1 MSVSDDPRGP
11 RAPRIASHSLSNTAS
26 DAPARRQMLKLG
38 ASLLTV
44 GGSGALLAA
53 CGGGNDGNTFVPG
66 PLPAPAPTP
75 APPAPAPPAAAKIS
89 SFALAV
95 MPDTQFYA
103 RYATAAESDQY
114 DQRFGSAP
122 FAAQTK
128 WIAANARA
136 LNIPFTIHL
145 GDVVDQVGKPDQWK
159 VADAAM
165 KVLEDAKLPYS
176 VLAGNHDVLNDVDY
190 SLDPVGGTDATRTPA
205 NEPYIQWFGTGRA
218 QKQATFGARDPSGF
232 HEYHVFEA
240 QGQKFMVL
248 SLSWRISTAGIAWA
262 RQAIAKNPTLPVILV
277 NHQLL
282 NIDADGTSPL
292 ETDYGRMLWE
302 KLIRD
307 NDQIFMTLN
316 GHHHGA
322 AHLTKTNDFGRKV
335 EEMVVDYQMA
345 YQGGNGLMRLYE
357 FDLTNKQIKV
367 LSFSPWVP
375 QKPAGTLNSFDQAV
389 LTTPNEAFVIDMDFV
404 QRFAG
409 FNKSFGTG
417 SATVDSSL
425 VDQARAMILA
435 NYKDPATIEQRPA
448 ADSDDYP
455 KVANTLAHWRF
466 FGGTLN
472 QPVLPG
478 TVVADVTGN
487 NPLHRDALDQGGVT
501 GAADG
506 DVVWTDD
513 RHRLSAAPGSVRFL
527 NTNKNTPRLSY
538 FLTDAAAPINAQTLD
553 NGYTVEAFV
562 KIDKSWTSG
571 NQAWMN
577 IMTRDGRRGDLAG
590 YQGGDPESPPMLF
603 AISSLREVQWE
614 VVPNQP
620 GNRSAKANWSGEVIA
635 DLWVHV
641 AIVNDPVSHDTTMYV
656 EGAPV
661 LRNAAAIPGLATL
674 SATSPWVVGGGSWNG
689 GRADGFFGNIGEV
702 RVVAAALTPAHFF
715 LPFFKGFTTAVFALP
730 LLPLPPS
737 LSFSNIAKYSE
748 ASLRSDCPMFA

>member
-1 MSVSDDPRGP
+1 MSASNNSRGP
-11 RAPRIASHSLSNTAS
+11 RAPRIAAPAASNTEPNPELHTS
-26 DAPARRQMLKLG
+26 PRRHVLKLG

-44 GGSGALLAA
+44 SGSSALLAA
-53 CGGGNDGNTFVPG
+53 CGGGGGSAGLPVLG
-66 PLPAPAPTP
+66 PLPVPAPAP
-75 APPAPAPPAAAKIS
+75 APPAPTPAPPAAAKIS

-114 DQRFGSAP
+114 DKRFGSAP

-128 WIAANARA
+128 WIAANAKA

-145 GDVVDQVGKPDQWK
+145 GDVVDQVTKPDQWK

-176 VLAGNHDVLNDVDY
+176 VLAGNHDVLWDVDY
-190 SLDPVGGTDATRTPA
+190 ALNPTDGTDAGRDPA
-205 NEPYIQWFGTGRA
+205 KEPYLQWFGAERA
-218 QKQATFGARDPSGF
+218 KKQATFGARDASGF

-248 SLSWRISTAGIAWA
+248 SLSWRISDAGIAWA
-262 RQAIAKNPTLPVILV
+262 RQVIAKNPTLPVILV

-292 ETDYGRMLWE
+292 ETEYGKMIWE

-322 AHLTKTNDFGRKV
+322 AHLTKTNDFGHKV

-357 FDLTNKQIKV
+357 FDLTNKQITV

-389 LTTPNEAFVIDMDFV
+389 LTTPNEAFAIDMDFA

-417 SATVDSSL
+417 SATIDSSL
-425 VDQARAMILA
+425 VDRARAMILA
-435 NYKDPATIEQRPA
+435 NYTDPATVEQRPA
-448 ADSDDYP
+448 TGPDDYP

-466 FGGTLN
+466 FGGTVN

-478 TVVADVTGN
+478 TVIADIAGS
-487 NPLHRDALDQGGVT
+487 NPLHRDALNQGGVV

-506 DVVWTDD
+506 DIVWTDD
-513 RHRLSAAPGSVRFL
+513 RHHLSAAPGSVRFL

-538 FLTDAAAPINAQTLD
+538 FLTDAAAPINAQTLES
-553 NGYTVEAFV
+553 GYTIEAFI
-562 KIDKSWTSG
+562 KIDKSWTSA

-590 YQGGDPESPPMLF
+590 YTGGDGESPPMLF

-614 VVPNQP
+614 VVPSP
-620 GNRSAKANWSGEVIA
+620 AGTRAPKANWSGEVIA
-635 DLWVHV
+635 DRWVHI

-674 SATSPWVVGGGSWNG
+674 SATSPWVVGGGSWDG
-689 GRADGFFGNIGEV
+689 ARADGFFGNIGEV
-702 RVVAAALTPAHFF
+702 RVVAGALAPAQW
-715 LPFFKGFTTAVFALP
+715 LTARKAG
-730 LLPLPPS
+730 
-737 LSFSNIAKYSE
+737 
-748 ASLRSDCPMFA
+748 

>member
-1 MSVSDDPRGP
+1 
-11 RAPRIASHSLSNTAS
+11 
-26 DAPARRQMLKLG
+26 
-38 ASLLTV
+38 
-44 GGSGALLAA
+44 
-53 CGGGNDGNTFVPG
+53 
-66 PLPAPAPTP
+66 
-75 APPAPAPPAAAKIS
+75 
-89 SFALAV
+89 

-114 DQRFGSAP
+114 DKRFGSAP

-128 WIAANARA
+128 WIAANAKA

-145 GDVVDQVGKPDQWK
+145 GDVVDQVTKPDQWK

-176 VLAGNHDVLNDVDY
+176 VLAGNHDVLRDIDY
-190 SLDPVGGTDATRTPA
+190 GIDPVGGTDADRTPA
-205 NEPYIQWFGTGRA
+205 NEPYIQWFGTERA
-218 QKQATFGARDPSGF
+218 KKQATFGARDPSGF

-248 SLSWRISTAGIAWA
+248 SLSWRISDAGIAWA

-282 NIDADGTSPL
+282 NIAPDGTSPL
-292 ETDYGRMLWE
+292 ETDYGKMLWE

-357 FDLTNKQIKV
+357 FDLTNKKIKV

-375 QKPAGTLNSFDQAV
+375 QKPAATLNSFDQAV
-389 LTTPNEAFVIDMDFV
+389 LTTPNEAFVIDMDFA

-417 SATVDSSL
+417 SATIDSSL

-448 ADSDDYP
+448 ANPDDYP

-466 FGGTLN
+466 FGGTVN

-478 TVVADVTGN
+478 AVIADVTGA
-487 NPLHRDALDQGGVT
+487 NPLHRDALNQGGIV
-501 GAADG
+501 GATDS
-506 DVVWTDD
+506 DIVWTDD
-513 RHRLSAAPGSVRFL
+513 RHYLSAAPGSVRFL

-538 FLTDAAAPINAQTLD
+538 FLTDAAAPINAQTLE
-553 NGYTVEAFV
+553 NGYTVEAFI

-590 YQGGDPESPPMLF
+590 YSGGDPESPPMLF

-614 VVPNQP
+614 VVPSP
-620 GNRSAKANWSGEVIA
+620 AGTREPKANWSGEVIA
-635 DLWVHV
+635 DRWVHV

-674 SATSPWVVGGGSWNG
+674 SAASPWVVGGGSWDG
-689 GRADGFFGNIGEV
+689 ARADGFFGNIGEV
-702 RVVAAALTPAHFF
+702 RVVAAALAPAQW
-715 LPFFKGFTTAVFALP
+715 LTARKAG
-730 LLPLPPS
+730 
-737 LSFSNIAKYSE
+737 
-748 ASLRSDCPMFA
+748 

>member
-1 MSVSDDPRGP
+1 MSVSDDPRGA
-11 RAPRIASHSLSNTAS
+11 RTPRIASPAESNDSEQNNNT
-26 DAPARRQMLKLG
+26 PPRRQVLKLG

-44 GGSGALLAA
+44 GGSSALLAA
-53 CGGGNDGNTFVPG
+53 CGGGSGGSPALG
-66 PLPAPAPTP
+66 PLPAPAPAP
-75 APPAPAPPAAAKIS
+75 ASAPPSAPPAVAAKIS

-103 RYATAAESDQY
+103 RYATADESDQY
-114 DQRFGSAP
+114 DKRFGSAP

-128 WIAANARA
+128 WIAANAKA

-176 VLAGNHDVLNDVDY
+176 VLAGNHDVLKDIDY
-190 SLDPVGGTDATRTPA
+190 SIDPVGGTDASRTPA
-205 NEPYIQWFGTGRA
+205 NEPYIQWFGAERA
-218 QKQATFGARDPSGF
+218 KKQATFGARDPSGF

-248 SLSWRISTAGIAWA
+248 SLSWRISDAGIAWA
-262 RQAIAKNPTLPVILV
+262 RQVIAKNPTLPVILV

-282 NIDADGTSPL
+282 NIAPDGTSPL
-292 ETDYGRMLWE
+292 ETDYGKMLWE

-357 FDLTNKQIKV
+357 FDLTNKKIKV

-375 QKPAGTLNSFDQAV
+375 QKPAATLNSFDQAV
-389 LTTPNEAFVIDMDFV
+389 LTTPNEAFVIDMDFA

-417 SATVDSSL
+417 SATIESSL
-425 VDQARAMILA
+425 VDKARAMILA

-448 ADSDDYP
+448 ANSDDYP

-466 FGGTLN
+466 FGGAVN

-487 NPLHRDALDQGGVT
+487 NPLHRDALNQGGVV

-506 DVVWTDD
+506 DIVWTDD
-513 RHRLSAAPGSVRFL
+513 RHYLSAAPGSVRFL

-538 FLTDAAAPINAQTLD
+538 FLTDTAAPINAQTLE
-553 NGYTVEAFV
+553 NGYTIEAFI
-562 KIDKSWTSG
+562 KIDKSWTSA

-590 YQGGDPESPPMLF
+590 YSGGDPEAPPMLF
-603 AISSLREVQWE
+603 AVSSLREVQWE
-614 VVPNQP
+614 VVPSQT
-620 GNRSAKANWSGEVIA
+620 GSRTYKTNWSGEVIA
-635 DLWVHV
+635 DRWVHI
-641 AIVNDPVSHDTTMYV
+641 AIVNDPASHDTTMYV

-674 SATSPWVVGGGSWNG
+674 SATSPCVVGGGSWDG
-689 GRADGFFGNIGEV
+689 ARADGFFGNIGEV
-702 RVVAAALTPAHFF
+702 RVVAAALTPAQW
-715 LPFFKGFTTAVFALP
+715 LTARKPA
-730 LLPLPPS
+730 
-737 LSFSNIAKYSE
+737 
-748 ASLRSDCPMFA
+748 

>member
-1 MSVSDDPRGP
+1 MSVSDDPRGA
-11 RAPRIASHSLSNTAS
+11 RAPLAPSPAESNSESTS
-26 DAPARRQMLKLG
+26 SPRRQMLKLG

-44 GGSGALLAA
+44 GGSSALLAA
-53 CGGGNDGNTFVPG
+53 CGGGGGGASGFPLLPGGVP
-66 PLPAPAPTP
+66 P
-75 APPAPAPPAAAKIS
+75 APPPPADTKIS
-89 SFALAV
+89 SFAIAV

-103 RYATAAESDQY
+103 RYATTDESSQY
-114 DQRFGSAP
+114 DKRFGSEP

-128 WIAANARA
+128 WIAANAKA

-165 KVLEDAKLPYS
+165 KFLEDAKQPYS
-176 VLAGNHDVLNDVDY
+176 ILAGNHDVLNDVDY
-190 SLDPVGGTDATRTPA
+190 GVDPVGGTDATRTLA
-205 NEPYIQWFGTGRA
+205 AEPYLKWFGTERA
-218 QKQATFGARDPSGF
+218 KRQATFGARDASGF

-248 SLSWRISTAGIAWA
+248 SLSWRVSDAGIAWA
-262 RQAIAKNPTLPVILV
+262 RQVIAKNPTLPVILV

-282 NIDADGTSPL
+282 NIAPDAVSPL
-292 ETDYGRMLWE
+292 ETDYGKMLWE
-302 KLIRD
+302 KLVRD

-322 AHLTKTNDFGRKV
+322 AHLTKTNDFGHKV

-357 FDLTNKQIKV
+357 FDLTHKQIKV

-375 QKPAGTLNSFDQAV
+375 QKPAATLNTFDQAV
-389 LTTPNEAFVIDMDFV
+389 LTTPNEAFTIEMDFA

-417 SATVDSSL
+417 SATVASSL

-435 NYKDPATIEQRPA
+435 NYKEPAVTEQRPA
-448 ADSDDYP
+448 ANSEDYP

-466 FGGTLN
+466 FGGTVN

-478 TVVADVTGN
+478 TVIADVTGT
-487 NPLHRDALDQGGVT
+487 NPLHRDALNQGGIV
-501 GAADG
+501 GAVDG

-513 RHRLSAAPGSVRFL
+513 RHYLSAAPGSVRFL
-527 NTNKNTPRLSY
+527 NTIRDKNGNPARMSY

-553 NGYTVEAFV
+553 NGYTVEVFM
-562 KIDKSWTSG
+562 KIDKSWTSD
-571 NQAWMN
+571 NQKWMN
-577 IMTRDGRRGDLAG
+577 IMTRDGRRGDLSG
-590 YQGGDPESPPMLF
+590 YTGGDGEAPPMLF

-614 VVPNQP
+614 VVPSP
-620 GNRSAKANWSGEVIA
+620 AGTTDPVTNWSGEVIA
-635 DLWVHV
+635 DRWVHI

-661 LRNAAAIPGLATL
+661 LRNVAGAKGLATL
-674 SATSPWVVGGGSWNG
+674 GATSPWVVGGGSWDGN
-689 GRADGFFGNIGEV
+689 RADGFFGNIGEV
-702 RVVAAALTPAHFF
+702 RVVAAALASSQW
-715 LPFFKGFTTAVFALP
+715 LTAR
-730 LLPLPPS
+730 
-737 LSFSNIAKYSE
+737 K
-748 ASLRSDCPMFA
+748 AS

>member
-1 MSVSDDPRGP
+1 M
-11 RAPRIASHSLSNTAS
+11 
-26 DAPARRQMLKLG
+26 
-38 ASLLTV
+38 TV
-44 GGSGALLAA
+44 GGSSALLAA
-53 CGGGNDGNTFVPG
+53 CGGGGDGASGFGALPA
-66 PLPAPAPTP
+66 PAPAPTP
-75 APPAPAPPAAAKIS
+75 APPASAPPAAAKIS

-128 WIAANARA
+128 WIAANAKA

-165 KVLEDAKLPYS
+165 KLLEDAKLPYS
-176 VLAGNHDVLNDVDY
+176 VLAGNHDVVNDVDY
-190 SLDPVGGTDATRTPA
+190 SVDPNNGTDATRTLA
-205 NEPYIQWFGTGRA
+205 NEPYLQWFGTERA
-218 QKQATFGARDPSGF
+218 RKQATFGARDTTGF

-248 SLSWRISTAGIAWA
+248 SLSWRISDAGIAWA
-262 RQAIAKNPTLPVILV
+262 RQVIAKNPTLPVILV

-292 ETDYGRMLWE
+292 ETDYGKMLWE

-322 AHLTKTNDFGRKV
+322 AHLTKTNDFGHKV

-375 QKPAGTLNSFDQAV
+375 QKPANTLNSFDQAV
-389 LTTPNEAFVIDMDFV
+389 LTTPNEAFVIDMDFA

-417 SATVDSSL
+417 SATIDSSL

-435 NYKDPATIEQRPA
+435 NYKDPATVEQRAA
-448 ADSDDYP
+448 ADSEDYP

-466 FGGTLN
+466 FGGAVN
-472 QPVLPG
+472 QPLLPG
-478 TVVADVTGN
+478 AGVADVTGN
-487 NPLHRDALDQGGVT
+487 NPLHRDTLDQGGVA

-506 DVVWTDD
+506 DIVWSDD
-513 RHRLSAAPGSVRFL
+513 RHHLSAAPGSVRFL

-538 FLTDAAAPINAQTLD
+538 FLTDAAAPINAQTLGS
-553 NGYTVEAFV
+553 GYTVEAFV

-590 YQGGDPESPPMLF
+590 YTGGDPEAPPMLF

-614 VVPNQP
+614 VVPEQA
-620 GNRSAKANWSGEVIA
+620 GNRSAKTNWSGEVLA
-635 DLWVHV
+635 DRWVHI
-641 AIVNDPVSHDTTMYV
+641 ALVNDPVSHDTTMYV

-661 LRNAAAIPGLATL
+661 LRNAAAVPGLATL
-674 SATSPWVVGGGSWNG
+674 SAASPWVVGGGSWNG
-689 GRADGFFGNIGEV
+689 DRADGFFGNIGEV
-702 RVVAAALTPAHFF
+702 RVVAAALTPAQW
-715 LPFFKGFTTAVFALP
+715 LTARKPA
-730 LLPLPPS
+730 
-737 LSFSNIAKYSE
+737 
-748 ASLRSDCPMFA
+748 

>member
-1 MSVSDDPRGP
+1 MSDSVDPRGA
-11 RAPRIASHSLSNTAS
+11 RALPLSPS
-26 DAPARRQMLKLG
+26 SSSSPSAPDTERVPPRRQMLKLG

-44 GGSGALLAA
+44 GGSSALIAA
-53 CGGGNDGNTFVPG
+53 CGGGGGGSAGFG
-66 PLPAPAPTP
+66 PLPVPAPAPN
-75 APPAPAPPAAAKIS
+75 PPAPEPVVSKRS

-114 DQRFGSAP
+114 DKRFGSAP

-128 WIAANARA
+128 WIAANAKA
-136 LNIPFTIHL
+136 LHIPFTIHL

-190 SLDPVGGTDATRTPA
+190 GVDPVNGTDAARNLA
-205 NEPYIQWFGTGRA
+205 AEPYLQWFGTERA
-218 QKQATFGARDPSGF
+218 KKQATFGARDTSGF

-248 SLSWRISTAGIAWA
+248 SLSWRVSDAGIAWA
-262 RQAIAKNPTLPVILV
+262 RQVIAKNPTLPVILV

-282 NIDADGTSPL
+282 NIAPDGTSPL
-292 ETDYGRMLWE
+292 ETDYGKMLWE

-322 AHLTKTNDFGRKV
+322 AHLTKTNDFGHKV

-375 QKPAGTLNSFDQAV
+375 QKPAATLNAFDQAV
-389 LTTPNEAFVIDMDFV
+389 LTTPNEAFTIEMDFA

-409 FNKSFGTG
+409 FNKGFAAGE
-417 SATVDSSL
+417 ATVEQSL
-425 VDQARAMILA
+425 VEQAKALILA
-435 NYKDPATIEQRPA
+435 NYKDPEATVQRPA
-448 ADSDDYP
+448 ADAEDYP

-466 FGGTLN
+466 VGGAVN

-478 TVVADVTGN
+478 TVIADVTGT
-487 NPLHRDALDQGGVT
+487 NPLRRDALNQSVIRNAT
-501 GAADG
+501 DG
-506 DVVWTDD
+506 DIIWTDD

-527 NTNKNTPRLSY
+527 NTNKNPPPRMSY
-538 FLTDAAAPINAQTLD
+538 FLTDPAAPINAHTLD
-553 NGYTVEAFV
+553 QGYTVEAFV
-562 KIDKSWTSG
+562 KIDKAWTSKDH
-571 NQAWMN
+571 AWMN
-577 IMTRDGRRGDLAG
+577 IMTRDGRSEDLPGFLGDA
-590 YQGGDPESPPMLF
+590 EAPPMLF

-614 VVPNQP
+614 VVPSP
-620 GNRSAKANWSGEVIA
+620 AGTPRAKTNWSGEVIA
-635 DLWVHV
+635 DRWVHI

-661 LRNAAAIPGLATL
+661 LRNVAAAQGLA
-674 SATSPWVVGGGSWNG
+674 SVGATSQWVVGGGSWDG
-689 GRADGFFGNIGEV
+689 ARADGFFGHIGEV
-702 RVVAAALTPAHFF
+702 RVVAAALAPSQW
-715 LPFFKGFTTAVFALP
+715 LTARRAG
-730 LLPLPPS
+730 
-737 LSFSNIAKYSE
+737 
-748 ASLRSDCPMFA
+748 

>member
-1 MSVSDDPRGP
+1 
-11 RAPRIASHSLSNTAS
+11 
-26 DAPARRQMLKLG
+26 MLKLG

-44 GGSGALLAA
+44 GGSSALIAA
-53 CGGGNDGNTFVPG
+53 CGGGGGGGSAGFG
-66 PLPAPAPTP
+66 PLPAPAPAP
-75 APPAPAPPAAAKIS
+75 NPPAPEPVVSKRS

-114 DQRFGSAP
+114 DKRFGSAP

-128 WIAANARA
+128 WIAANAKA
-136 LNIPFTIHL
+136 LHIPFTIHL

-190 SLDPVGGTDATRTPA
+190 GVDPVNGTDAVRNLA
-205 NEPYIQWFGTGRA
+205 AEPYLQWFGTERA
-218 QKQATFGARDPSGF
+218 KKQATFGARDTSGF

-248 SLSWRISTAGIAWA
+248 SLSWRVSDAGIAWA
-262 RQAIAKNPTLPVILV
+262 RQVIAKNPTLPVILV

-282 NIDADGTSPL
+282 NIAPDGTSPL
-292 ETDYGRMLWE
+292 ETDYGKMLWE

-322 AHLTKTNDFGRKV
+322 AHLTKTNDFGHKV

-375 QKPAGTLNSFDQAV
+375 QKPAATLNAFDQAV
-389 LTTPNEAFVIDMDFV
+389 LTTPNEAFTIEMDFA

-409 FNKSFGTG
+409 FNKGFAAGE
-417 SATVDSSL
+417 ATVEQSL
-425 VDQARAMILA
+425 VEQAKALILA
-435 NYKDPATIEQRPA
+435 NYKDPEATVQRPA
-448 ADSDDYP
+448 ADAEDYP

-466 FGGTLN
+466 VGGAVN

-478 TVVADVTGN
+478 TVIADVTGA
-487 NPLHRDALDQGGVT
+487 NPLRRDALNQNGVV

-527 NTNKNTPRLSY
+527 NTNKARMSY
-538 FLTDAAAPINAQTLD
+538 FLTEASAPINAQTLD

-562 KIDKSWTSG
+562 KIDKSWTSKLH
-571 NQAWMN
+571 AWMN

-590 YQGGDPESPPMLF
+590 YTGGDGESPPMLF

-614 VVPNQP
+614 VVPNTT
-620 GNRSAKANWSGEVIA
+620 GTRSAKANWSGEVLA
-635 DLWVHV
+635 DRWVHI

-661 LRNAAAIPGLATL
+661 LRNSAAVPGLATL
-674 SATSPWVVGGGSWNG
+674 KATAPWVVGGGSWDG
-689 GRADGFFGNIGEV
+689 TRADGFFGHIGEV
-702 RVVAAALTPAHFF
+702 RVVAAALAPSQW
-715 LPFFKGFTTAVFALP
+715 LTARRA
-730 LLPLPPS
+730 
-737 LSFSNIAKYSE
+737 A
-748 ASLRSDCPMFA
+748 

>member
-1 MSVSDDPRGP
+1 
-11 RAPRIASHSLSNTAS
+11 
-26 DAPARRQMLKLG
+26 MLKLG

-44 GGSGALLAA
+44 GGSSALIAA
-53 CGGGNDGNTFVPG
+53 CGGGGGGSAGFG
-66 PLPAPAPTP
+66 PLPAPAPAP
-75 APPAPAPPAAAKIS
+75 NPPAPEPVVSKRS

-114 DQRFGSAP
+114 DKRFGSAP

-128 WIAANARA
+128 WIAANAKA
-136 LNIPFTIHL
+136 LHIPFTIHL

-176 VLAGNHDVLNDVDY
+176 VLAGNHDVLTDVDY
-190 SLDPVGGTDATRTPA
+190 GVDPVNGTDAARNLA
-205 NEPYIQWFGTGRA
+205 AEPYLQWFGTERA
-218 QKQATFGARDPSGF
+218 KKQATFGARDTSGF

-248 SLSWRISTAGIAWA
+248 SLSWRVSDAGIAWA
-262 RQAIAKNPTLPVILV
+262 RQVIAKNPTLPVILV

-282 NIDADGTSPL
+282 NIAPDGTSPL
-292 ETDYGRMLWE
+292 ETDYGKMLWE

-322 AHLTKTNDFGRKV
+322 AHLTKTNDFGHKV

-375 QKPAGTLNSFDQAV
+375 QKPAATLNAFDQAV
-389 LTTPNEAFVIDMDFV
+389 LTTPNEAFTIEMDFA

-409 FNKSFGTG
+409 FNKGFATG
-417 SATVDSSL
+417 EATVEQSL
-425 VDQARAMILA
+425 VEQAKALILA
-435 NYKDPATIEQRPA
+435 NYKDPEATVQRPA
-448 ADSDDYP
+448 ADAEDYP

-466 FGGTLN
+466 VGGTVN
-472 QPVLPG
+472 QPVPPG
-478 TVVADVTGN
+478 TVIADVTGA
-487 NPLHRDALDQGGVT
+487 NPLRRDALNQNGVV

-513 RHRLSAAPGSVRFL
+513 RHRLSAAPGSVHFL
-527 NTNKNTPRLSY
+527 NTNKARMSY
-538 FLTDAAAPINAQTLD
+538 FLTEASAPINAQTLD

-562 KIDKSWTSG
+562 KIDKSWTSKLH
-571 NQAWMN
+571 AWMN

-590 YQGGDPESPPMLF
+590 YTGGDGESPPMLF

-614 VVPNQP
+614 VVPNTT
-620 GNRSAKANWSGEVIA
+620 GTRSAKANWSGEVLA
-635 DLWVHV
+635 DRWVHI

-661 LRNAAAIPGLATL
+661 LRNSAAVPGLATL
-674 SATSPWVVGGGSWNG
+674 KATAPWVVGGGSWDG
-689 GRADGFFGNIGEV
+689 ARADGFFGHIGEV
-702 RVVAAALTPAHFF
+702 RVVAAALAPSQW
-715 LPFFKGFTTAVFALP
+715 LTARRA
-730 LLPLPPS
+730 
-737 LSFSNIAKYSE
+737 A
-748 ASLRSDCPMFA
+748 

>member
-1 MSVSDDPRGP
+1 MSVSDESRGANTPRISSP
-11 RAPRIASHSLSNTAS
+11 AQSNAAEQNNDNNNSSNNTAPR
-26 DAPARRQMLKLG
+26 RQVLKLG

-53 CGGGNDGNTFVPG
+53 CGGGGGGGTPVL
-66 PLPAPAPTP
+66 PLPAPAPAPAPAATP
-75 APPAPAPPAAAKIS
+75 APPAVAAKIS
-89 SFALAV
+89 SFSIAV

-114 DQRFGSAP
+114 NKRFGSAP

-128 WIAANARA
+128 WIADNAKG

-165 KVLEDAKLPYS
+165 KILEDAKLPYS
-176 VLAGNHDVLNDVDY
+176 VLAGNHDVLSDVDF
-190 SLDPVGGTDATRTPA
+190 SVDPVGGTDANRTPA
-205 NEPYIQWFGTGRA
+205 NEPYIQWFGTERA
-218 QKQATFGARDPSGF
+218 KKQATFGARDTSGF

-248 SLSWRISTAGIAWA
+248 SLSWRISDAGIAWA
-262 RQAIAKNPTLPVILV
+262 RQVIAKNPTLPVILV

-282 NIDADGTSPL
+282 NIAPDGTSPL
-292 ETDYGRMLWE
+292 ETDYGKMLWD

-322 AHLTKTNDFGRKV
+322 AHLTKINDFGRKV

-357 FDLTNKQIKV
+357 FDLTNKKIKV

-375 QKPAGTLNSFDQAV
+375 QKPAATLNSFDQAV
-389 LTTPNEAFVIDMDFV
+389 LTTPNEAFTIDMDFA
-404 QRFAG
+404 QRFSG

-417 SATVDSSL
+417 SATIDGSL
-425 VDQARAMILA
+425 VDKARAMILA
-435 NYKDPATIEQRPA
+435 NYKEPATLVQRPA
-448 ADSDDYP
+448 TNSDDYP

-466 FGGTLN
+466 FGGTVN

-478 TVVADVTGN
+478 TVIADVTGN
-487 NPLHRDALDQGGVT
+487 NPLHRDALNQGGVV
-501 GAADG
+501 GATDG

-513 RHRLSAAPGSVRFL
+513 RHYLSAAPGSVRFL

-538 FLTDAAAPINAQTLD
+538 FLTEAAAPINAQTLE
-553 NGYTVEAFV
+553 NGYTIEAFI
-562 KIDKSWTSG
+562 KIDKGWTSA

-577 IMTRDGRRGDLAG
+577 IMTRDGKRGDLAG
-590 YQGGDPESPPMLF
+590 YSGGDPESPPMLF

-614 VVPNQP
+614 VTPSP
-620 GNRSAKANWSGEVIA
+620 AGTRAPKANWSGEVIA
-635 DLWVHV
+635 DRWVHV

-674 SATSPWVVGGGSWNG
+674 SATSPWVVGGGSWDG
-689 GRADGFFGNIGEV
+689 ARADGFFGNIGEV
-702 RVVAAALTPAHFF
+702 RVVAAALTPAQW
-715 LPFFKGFTTAVFALP
+715 LTARKPA
-730 LLPLPPS
+730 
-737 LSFSNIAKYSE
+737 
-748 ASLRSDCPMFA
+748 

>member
-1 MSVSDDPRGP
+1 MPTSSRLPTLRGFQRFAIHMSVSDDPRGARTP
-11 RAPRIASHSLSNTAS
+11 SHPSLPESHGEPTV
-26 DAPARRQMLKLG
+26 PPRRQVLKLG

-53 CGGGNDGNTFVPG
+53 CGGGGGGAPGFG
-66 PLPAPAPTP
+66 PLPAPAP
-75 APPAPAPPAAAKIS
+75 APAPAPPPPAAPVDTKIS

-114 DQRFGSAP
+114 DKRFGSAP

-128 WIAANARA
+128 WIAANAKT

-165 KVLEDAKLPYS
+165 KVLEDARLPYS

-190 SLDPVGGTDATRTPA
+190 SVDPNSGTDATRTLA
-205 NEPYIQWFGTGRA
+205 SEPYLQWFGTERA
-218 QKQATFGARDPSGF
+218 RRQATFGARDASGF

-248 SLSWRISTAGIAWA
+248 SLSWRISDAGIAWA
-262 RQAIAKNPTLPVILV
+262 RQVIAQNPMLPVILV

-282 NIDADGTSPL
+282 NIAADGTSPL
-292 ETDYGRMLWE
+292 ETDYGKMLWE

-357 FDLTNKQIKV
+357 FDLTHKQIKV

-375 QKPAGTLNSFDQAV
+375 QKPAATLTSFDQAV
-389 LTTPNEAFVIDMDFV
+389 LATPNEAVTIEMDFA

-417 SATVDSSL
+417 SATIDGSL
-425 VDQARAMILA
+425 VDQARSMILA
-435 NYKDPATIEQRPA
+435 NYIEPEVAAQRPA
-448 ADSDDYP
+448 ANPEDYP

-466 FGGTLN
+466 FGGAVN
-472 QPVLPG
+472 QPVPPG
-478 TVVADVTGN
+478 TVIADVTGA
-487 NPLHRDALDQGGVT
+487 NPLHRDALNQGGIQ

-506 DVVWTDD
+506 DIVWTDD
-513 RHRLSAAPGSVRFL
+513 RHHLSAAPGSVRFL
-527 NTNKNTPRLSY
+527 NTDKNVPRLSY
-538 FLTDAAAPINAQTLD
+538 FLTEAAAPINGQTLES
-553 NGYTVEAFV
+553 GYTVEAFV
-562 KIDKSWTSG
+562 KIDKSWTS
-571 NQAWMN
+571 NKQAWMN

-590 YQGGDPESPPMLF
+590 YQGGDPEAPPMLF

-614 VVPNQP
+614 VVPSTA
-620 GNRSAKANWSGEVIA
+620 GTRSPKTNWSGEVIA
-635 DLWVHV
+635 DRWVHI

-661 LRNAAAIPGLATL
+661 LRNIGNAPGLATL
-674 SATSPWVVGGGSWNG
+674 SASSPWVVGGGSWDG
-689 GRADGFFGNIGEV
+689 ARADGFFGNIGEV
-702 RVVAAALTPAHFF
+702 RVVAAALAPGQW
-715 LPFFKGFTTAVFALP
+715 LTARAG
-730 LLPLPPS
+730 
-737 LSFSNIAKYSE
+737 
-748 ASLRSDCPMFA
+748 

>member
-1 MSVSDDPRGP
+1 MSVSDDPRGA
-11 RAPRIASHSLSNTAS
+11 RAPRIPSPAPSNNETKLEA
-26 DAPARRQMLKLG
+26 DAPARRQVLKLG

-44 GGSGALLAA
+44 GGSSALLAA
-53 CGGGNDGNTFVPG
+53 CGGGGGSPG
-66 PLPAPAPTP
+66 LGALPAPAPAPASSPPP
-75 APPAPAPPAAAKIS
+75 APPAVAAKIS

-114 DQRFGSAP
+114 DKRFGSAP

-128 WIAANARA
+128 WIAANAKA

-145 GDVVDQVGKPDQWK
+145 GDVVDQVTKPDQWK

-165 KVLEDAKLPYS
+165 KVLEDARLPYS
-176 VLAGNHDVLNDVDY
+176 VLAGNHDVLFDVDY
-190 SLDPVGGTDATRTPA
+190 SVNPADGTDAGRNLA
-205 NEPYIQWFGTGRA
+205 NEPYLQWFGTERA
-218 QKQATFGARDPSGF
+218 KKQSTFGARDASGF

-248 SLSWRISTAGIAWA
+248 SLSWRISDAGIAWA

-292 ETDYGRMLWE
+292 ETDYGKMLWE

-375 QKPAGTLNSFDQAV
+375 QKPADTLNSFDQAV
-389 LTTPNEAFVIDMDFV
+389 LTTPNEAFVIDMDFA

-417 SATVDSSL
+417 SATVEGSL

-435 NYKDPATIEQRPA
+435 TYKDPATVEQRPA
-448 ADSDDYP
+448 ANPDDYP

-466 FGGTLN
+466 FGGGVN

-478 TVVADVTGN
+478 TAIVDVTGN
-487 NPLHRDALDQGGVT
+487 NPLHRDALNQGGVV
-501 GAADG
+501 GAENG
-506 DVVWTDD
+506 DIVWTDD
-513 RHRLSAAPGSVRFL
+513 RHHLSAAPGSVRFL
-527 NTNKNTPRLSY
+527 NTDKNVPRLSY
-538 FLTDAAAPINAQTLD
+538 FLTDTAAPINAQTLE

-562 KIDKSWTSG
+562 KIDKSWTG
-571 NQAWMN
+571 NKQAWMN

-590 YQGGDPESPPMLF
+590 YSGGDGESPPMLF

-614 VVPNQP
+614 VVPSP
-620 GNRSAKANWSGEVIA
+620 AGTRIPKANWSGEVIA
-635 DLWVHV
+635 DRWVHI

-674 SATSPWVVGGGSWNG
+674 SATSPWVVGGGSWDG
-689 GRADGFFGNIGEV
+689 ARADGFFGNIGEV
-702 RVVAAALTPAHFF
+702 RVVAAALTPAQW
-715 LPFFKGFTTAVFALP
+715 LTARKPA
-730 LLPLPPS
+730 
-737 LSFSNIAKYSE
+737 
-748 ASLRSDCPMFA
+748 

>member
-1 MSVSDDPRGP
+1 MSDSVDPRGA
-11 RAPRIASHSLSNTAS
+11 RALALSPS
-26 DAPARRQMLKLG
+26 SSSPSAPDTERVPPRRQMLKLG

-44 GGSGALLAA
+44 GGSSALIAA
-53 CGGGNDGNTFVPG
+53 CGGGGGGGAGFG
-66 PLPAPAPTP
+66 PLPAPAPAP
-75 APPAPAPPAAAKIS
+75 NPPAPEPVVSKRS

-114 DQRFGSAP
+114 DKRFGSAP

-128 WIAANARA
+128 WIAANAKA
-136 LNIPFTIHL
+136 LHIPFTIHL

-190 SLDPVGGTDATRTPA
+190 SVDPVNGTDAARNLA
-205 NEPYIQWFGTGRA
+205 AEPYLQWFGTERA
-218 QKQATFGARDPSGF
+218 KKQATFGARDTSGF

-248 SLSWRISTAGIAWA
+248 SLSWRVSDAGIAWA
-262 RQAIAKNPTLPVILV
+262 RQVIAKNPTLPVILV

-282 NIDADGTSPL
+282 NIAPDGTSPL
-292 ETDYGRMLWE
+292 ETDYGKMLWE

-322 AHLTKTNDFGRKV
+322 AHLTKTNDFGHKV

-375 QKPAGTLNSFDQAV
+375 QKPAATLNAFDQAV
-389 LTTPNEAFVIDMDFV
+389 LSTPNEAFTIEMDFA

-409 FNKSFGTG
+409 FNKGFAVGE
-417 SATVDSSL
+417 ATVEQSL
-425 VDQARAMILA
+425 VEQAKALILA
-435 NYKDPATIEQRPA
+435 NYKDPEATVQRPA
-448 ADSDDYP
+448 ADAEDYP

-466 FGGTLN
+466 VGGTVN

-478 TVVADVTGN
+478 TVIGDVTGV
-487 NPLHRDALDQGGVT
+487 NPLRRDTLNQNGVV

-527 NTNKNTPRLSY
+527 NTNKARMSY
-538 FLTDAAAPINAQTLD
+538 FLTEASAPINAQTLD

-562 KIDKSWTSG
+562 KIDKSWTSKLH
-571 NQAWMN
+571 AWMN

-590 YQGGDPESPPMLF
+590 YTGGDGESPPMLF

-614 VVPNQP
+614 VVPNTT
-620 GNRSAKANWSGEVIA
+620 GTRSAKANWSGEVLA
-635 DLWVHV
+635 DRWVHI

-661 LRNAAAIPGLATL
+661 LRNSAAVPGLATL
-674 SATSPWVVGGGSWNG
+674 KATAPWVVGGGSWDG
-689 GRADGFFGNIGEV
+689 ARADGFFGHIGEV
-702 RVVAAALTPAHFF
+702 RVVASALAPSQW
-715 LPFFKGFTTAVFALP
+715 LTARRAG
-730 LLPLPPS
+730 
-737 LSFSNIAKYSE
+737 
-748 ASLRSDCPMFA
+748 

>member
-1 MSVSDDPRGP
+1 MSASDESRGA
-11 RAPRIASHSLSNTAS
+11 RAPRILPPVESNSQEQNNASST
-26 DAPARRQMLKLG
+26 PPRRQVLKLG

-53 CGGGNDGNTFVPG
+53 CGGGGGGAPVLG
-66 PLPAPAPTP
+66 PLPAPAP
-75 APPAPAPPAAAKIS
+75 APAPASAPPPPAAAAKIS

-114 DQRFGSAP
+114 DKRFGSAP

-128 WIAANARA
+128 WIAANAKA
-136 LNIPFTIHL
+136 LNIPFTVHL

-176 VLAGNHDVLNDVDY
+176 VLAGNHDVLRDIDY
-190 SLDPVGGTDATRTPA
+190 SIDPVSGTDANRTPA
-205 NEPYIQWFGTGRA
+205 NEPYIQWFGAERA
-218 QKQATFGARDPSGF
+218 KKQATFGARDPSGF

-248 SLSWRISTAGIAWA
+248 SLSWRISDAGIAWA
-262 RQAIAKNPTLPVILV
+262 RQMIAKNPTLPVILV

-282 NIDADGTSPL
+282 NIAPDGTSPL
-292 ETDYGRMLWE
+292 ETDYGKMLWE

-322 AHLTKTNDFGRKV
+322 AHLTKINNFGRKV

-357 FDLTNKQIKV
+357 FDLTNKKIKV

-375 QKPAGTLNSFDQAV
+375 QKPAATLNAFDQAV
-389 LTTPNEAFVIDMDFV
+389 LTTPNEAFEIDMDFA
-404 QRFAG
+404 QRFGG

-417 SATVDSSL
+417 SATVDGSL
-425 VDQARAMILA
+425 VDKARAMILA
-435 NYKDPATIEQRPA
+435 NYKEPATVAQRPA
-448 ADSDDYP
+448 ANSEDYP

-466 FGGTLN
+466 FGGTVN

-478 TVVADVTGN
+478 TVVPDVTGN
-487 NPLHRDALDQGGVT
+487 NPLHRDALNQGGVV

-506 DVVWTDD
+506 DIVWTED
-513 RHRLSAAPGSVRFL
+513 RHYLSAAPGSVRFL

-553 NGYTVEAFV
+553 NGYTIEAFI
-562 KIDKSWTSG
+562 KIDKSWTSN

-577 IMTRDGRRGDLAG
+577 IMTRDGRRGDLPGFTAG
-590 YQGGDPESPPMLF
+590 DGESPPMLF

-614 VVPNQP
+614 VVPSP
-620 GNRSAKANWSGEVIA
+620 SAPPDPKTNWSGEVIA
-635 DLWVHV
+635 DRWVHI

-661 LRNAAAIPGLATL
+661 LRNATAARGLATL
-674 SATSPWVVGGGSWNG
+674 SATSAWVVGGGSWDG
-689 GRADGFFGNIGEV
+689 ARADGFFGNIGEV
-702 RVVAAALTPAHFF
+702 RVVASALASSQW
-715 LPFFKGFTTAVFALP
+715 LTARKP
-730 LLPLPPS
+730 G
-737 LSFSNIAKYSE
+737 
-748 ASLRSDCPMFA
+748 